1 MKKKTVILA
10 LALLL
15 ATAAKAQIY
24 VTEGDDNMRP
34 TGEAPSAI
42 WPNLPNDTEQGYDGY
57 TPIGSG
63 ILLLAALGGAYLI
76 RKRKGDSPTGKGINP

>member
-1 MKKKTVILA
+1 MKKKTAILT

-15 ATAAKAQIY
+15 ATAAEAQIY

-34 TGEAPSAI
+34 NGEAPSAI
-42 WPNLPNDTEQGYDGY
+42 WPNLPNDSGLGNDGY

-63 ILLLAALGGAYLI
+63 ILLLAALSGAYLVG
-76 RKRKGDSPTGKGINP
+76 KRKKAPDER